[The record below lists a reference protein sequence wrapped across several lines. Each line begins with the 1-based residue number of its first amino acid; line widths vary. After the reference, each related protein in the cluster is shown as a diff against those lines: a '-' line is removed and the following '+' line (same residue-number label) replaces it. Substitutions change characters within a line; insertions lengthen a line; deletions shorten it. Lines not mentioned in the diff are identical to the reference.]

1 MTMMEATARN
11 DKKVLRQEYLAR
23 RRAIPA
29 DERLLLDRA
38 IAARI
43 LDLKEFELASGIV
56 AYCSDGSEPDLAMV
70 LESVLKCGKVLAL
83 PRFNA
88 ACGEYEPV
96 RVENPVGDLVT
107 GRYGL
112 AEPEPG
118 LPAVRPAA
126 DWLWLIPGVAFDRR
140 GNRLGRGKGFY
151 DRLLAEYEGIGVGVF
166 YRRQFYD
173 GELPSGAHDRKLA
186 LAVTEIETIKF

>member
-1 MTMMEATARN
+1 MTMAEEAGRN
-11 DKKVLRQEYLAR
+11 EKKVLRQEYLAR

-43 LDLKEFELASGIV
+43 LALPEFERAPGVV
-56 AYCSDGSEPDLAMV
+56 AYCSDGSEPGLAAV
-70 LESVLKCGKVLAL
+70 LESALKSGKVLAL
-83 PRFNA
+83 PRFVA
-88 ACGEYEPV
+88 ARGEYEPV
-96 RVENPVGDLVT
+96 RVANPDRDLAA

-112 AEPEPG
+112 MEPGPG
-118 LPAVRPAA
+118 LPAVRPEA

-151 DRLLAEYEGIGVGVF
+151 DRLLAEYRGIGVGVF

-173 GELPSGAHDRKLA
+173 GELPCGGHDRKLA